1 MKDIME
7 KGKYLISNEK
17 LEKNFHSFV
26 QGKNKNNNNN
36 EFKTIYDNLMKLL
49 ILFDKIYLSEI
60 SNERFSFILY
70 INMHKMYKSLFL
82 FKREIKS
89 EILEKKNINMEN
101 DIKNNYINQY
111 ISFIKGDIDKDFI
124 AYNSKNK
131 ILLSKLYIKESNN
144 FLIKISKD
152 NIFKEILI
160 DFNKVI
166 EKDKKNKNNKTLK
179 NELNNNKNGNKKSSG
194 NNILAIYSNLL
205 SNTKNKTKKN
215 KIISYEDLILNLS
228 EKTVDFSTPKGS
240 RAIGKCIILNNEYIL
255 ILLFYKRQEILILIN
270 PDYSYTKI
278 KEFEYNKKIF
288 IYPIYN
294 NTFMIIAYEHMYIY
308 EYLPTKQ
315 NIQLIF
321 VSTEKYKIQQTYEFN
336 KNYCILIMK
345 QGISFYNWKKNEII
359 RTLSFSVNSPIN
371 QSILVNKFYLVG
383 ICDESIFIYNLF
395 NNKLKEYEQHKNLF
409 SFLGNKFDYILNIFN
424 DYFIVWN
431 KFDYH
436 IIKTNFNE
444 LKHIYKNSIQKT
456 FLDEYQNLFF
466 SDTKKAE
473 LKTLDN
479 SNKNNKNNDNKTINK
494 SLFSGFTFDKNIK
507 LNLFE
512 ESDKT
517 GLFSNYQK
525 EEEFDFNQKSNEI
538 LEKFKNE
545 LNEEMSKNI

>member
-205 SNTKNKTKKN
+205 SNTKNKTKK
-215 KIISYEDLILNLS
+215 K
-228 EKTVDFSTPKGS
+228 
-240 RAIGKCIILNNEYIL
+240 
-255 ILLFYKRQEILILIN
+255 
-270 PDYSYTKI
+270 
-278 KEFEYNKKIF
+278 
-288 IYPIYN
+288 
-294 NTFMIIAYEHMYIY
+294 
-308 EYLPTKQ
+308 
-315 NIQLIF
+315 
-321 VSTEKYKIQQTYEFN
+321 
-336 KNYCILIMK
+336 
-345 QGISFYNWKKNEII
+345 
-359 RTLSFSVNSPIN
+359 
-371 QSILVNKFYLVG
+371 
-383 ICDESIFIYNLF
+383 
-395 NNKLKEYEQHKNLF
+395 
-409 SFLGNKFDYILNIFN
+409 
-424 DYFIVWN
+424 
-431 KFDYH
+431 
-436 IIKTNFNE
+436 
-444 LKHIYKNSIQKT
+444 
-456 FLDEYQNLFF
+456 
-466 SDTKKAE
+466 
-473 LKTLDN
+473 
-479 SNKNNKNNDNKTINK
+479 
-494 SLFSGFTFDKNIK
+494 
-507 LNLFE
+507 
-512 ESDKT
+512 
-517 GLFSNYQK
+517 
-525 EEEFDFNQKSNEI
+525 
-538 LEKFKNE
+538 
-545 LNEEMSKNI
+545 